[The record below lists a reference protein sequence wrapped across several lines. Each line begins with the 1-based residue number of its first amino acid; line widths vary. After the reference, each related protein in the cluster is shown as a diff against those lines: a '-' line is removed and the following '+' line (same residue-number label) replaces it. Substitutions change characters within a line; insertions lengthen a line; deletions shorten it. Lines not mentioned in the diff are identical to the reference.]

1 VRAGL
6 LWAQLV
12 FGLLVAPQTPLD
24 GLATYYGDGLME
36 QVVSY
41 RQGIGQLTPCAEC
54 VGYVALLD
62 AADIGRK
69 VWLNLAGTPT
79 YYGPLLVADCAGQA
93 QRADLI
99 ARGWLVDVDYATWEK
114 LGWPH
119 APVAVHLVFVPP
131 NVPPGQWRRL
141 ADME

>member
-1 VRAGL
+1 VSAGL
-6 LWAQLV
+6 VWAQLV
-12 FGLLVAPQTPLD
+12 FSLLVAPPLVLD
-24 GLATYYGDGLME
+24 GQATFYGDGLME

-41 RQGIGQLTPCAEC
+41 HQGIGQLTPCAEC

-99 ARGWLVDVDYATWEK
+99 ARGWLVDVDFVTWEK

-119 APVAVHLVFVPP
+119 APVPVHLIFEPT
-131 NVPPGQWRRL
+131 NVMSDKWRRL